1 MKTSM
6 NDNVG
11 DRQRCMN
18 MAAESEF
25 LQCVSA
31 VFNGK
36 EPGTLRDG
44 VTADDV
50 FEIGS
55 RQDMLPVAFCA
66 LNSVK
71 PKPESSRWGE
81 HEKRFLDDCMR
92 SEIQMEE
99 CRKLIAYLCGNGV
112 KILPLKGCVLKGIY
126 PSPSLRVMSDVD
138 LLYEGVSAKR
148 LVELME
154 AFGYSTEMLGK
165 GVHDVFYKKPCMNIE
180 LHRRLVAD
188 NSPYKLILDNAFERA
203 VPDNDTPN
211 LYHMKFE
218 DLYIH
223 VITHAA
229 KHFMVSGLGVR
240 PLGDVYVLNRKYGGS
255 WDRDYIDRQLGAA
268 GLTKFEKK
276 IKDVAYAFFGEE
288 TQKASEED
296 LELFFRGSTY
306 GKYGEAIRWNAL
318 AKGKQG
324 YILKKIFP
332 SLSDMKLYFPVLRQH
347 PWAYPFVMVYRWVD
361 CLIHRFGNVKKVFAL
376 TRVSEVEENGVKKI
390 MNEYGL
396 GD

>member
-1 MKTSM
+1 
-6 NDNVG
+6 
-11 DRQRCMN
+11 MN